1 MQIER
6 TVLLD
11 ADPAEMMVGDVI
23 SFTLEDGE
31 QVKAMKMADDGTFL
45 FVDCL
50 KEEQTMKELDLG
62 KILRR
67 IPDEIV
73 AMMEPWPDG
82 QFLRLPTEK
91 EIFGTNKIGEDEPE
105 EVVQWEPMKERR
117 NRIAFQ
123 GLNGP
128 WEWYWLSNKKKG
140 SAAFFAAVASGGLC
154 DCNNASDASGVRPAF
169 RF

>member
-6 TVLLD
+6 TVLLN

-31 QVKAMKMADDGTFL
+31 QMKAMKMADDGTFL

-50 KEEQTMKELDLG
+50 KEQQTMKELDLG
-62 KILRR
+62 KILRK

-73 AMMEPWPDG
+73 ALMKPWSDG

-91 EIFGTNKIGEDEPE
+91 EIFGINEVGEDEPE
-105 EVVQWEPMKERR
+105 EVVQWEPMKKIR
-117 NRIAFQ
+117 NKVAFRS
-123 GLNGP
+123 LNDC

-140 SAAFFAAVASGGLC
+140 SAASFAGVTLFGYC
-154 DCNNASDASGVRPAF
+154 YFTNASNSRGVRPAF

>member
-6 TVLLD
+6 KVLLD

-23 SFTLEDGE
+23 SFTLKDGE
-31 QVKAMKMADDGTFL
+31 QVKAMKMDDDGTFL

-50 KEEQTMKELDLG
+50 NKEQTMKELDLG

-73 AMMEPWPDG
+73 AMMKPWLDG

-91 EIFGTNKIGEDEPE
+91 EILGTNKIGEDEPE

-117 NRIAFQ
+117 NRIALQ
-123 GLNGP
+123 GLNGC
-128 WEWYWLSNKKKG
+128 WEWYWLSNKKKD
-140 SAAFFAAVASGGLC
+140 SATSFAHVDAYG
-154 DCNNASDASGVRPAF
+154 DCSYDYAYEACGVRPAF

>member
-62 KILRR
+62 KILRK

-73 AMMEPWPDG
+73 ALMEPWSDG

-91 EIFGTNKIGEDEPE
+91 EIFGINEVGEDEPE
-105 EVVQWEPMKERR
+105 EVVQWEPMKEIR
-117 NRIAFQ
+117 NRITFR
-123 GLNGP
+123 GLSDY
-128 WEWYWLSNKKKG
+128 WEWHWLSNKKKG
-140 SAAFFAAVASGGLC
+140 SAAYFAYVDNGGNCYYNRASG
-154 DCNNASDASGVRPAF
+154 SVGVRPAF

>member
-6 TVLLD
+6 KVLLD

-45 FVDCL
+45 FVDSL
-50 KEEQTMKELDLG
+50 DEEQTMKELDLG

-105 EVVQWEPMKERR
+105 EVVQWEPIKERR
-117 NRIAFQ
+117 NKIAFK
-123 GLNGP
+123 GLNGC

-140 SAAFFAAVASGGLC
+140 SAAFFASVYPNGLC
-154 DCNNASDASGVRPAF
+154 DCNNASTACGVRPAF

>member
-31 QVKAMKMADDGTFL
+31 KVKAMKMADDGTFL

-50 KEEQTMKELDLG
+50 DEEQTMKELDLG

-82 QFLRLPTEK
+82 KFLRLPTEK
-91 EIFGTNKIGEDEPE
+91 EIFGTNEIGEDEPE

-128 WEWYWLSNKKKG
+128 WEWYWLSNKKKD
-140 SAAFFAAVASGGLC
+140 SAACFAFVNYTGSCNYDYASL
-154 DCNNASDASGVRPAF
+154 AAGVRPAF

>member
-67 IPDEIV
+67 IPDAIV

-82 QFLRLPTEK
+82 SFLRLPTEK
-91 EIFGTNKIGEDEPE
+91 EIFGTNEIGEDEPE

-128 WEWYWLSNKKKG
+128 WEWYWLSNQDKDD
-140 SAAFFAAVASGGLC
+140 AAYFAFVNCYGDCSYLGASGAG
-154 DCNNASDASGVRPAF
+154 GVRPAF

>member
-31 QVKAMKMADDGTFL
+31 KVKAMKMADDGTFL

-62 KILRR
+62 KILRK

-73 AMMEPWPDG
+73 ALMEPWSDG

-91 EIFGTNKIGEDEPE
+91 EIFGTNEIGEDEPE
-105 EVVQWEPMKERR
+105 EVAQWEPMKERR

-128 WEWYWLSNKKKG
+128 WEWYWLSNKKKN
-140 SAAFFAAVASGGLC
+140 SAAYFANVHGAG
-154 DCNNASDASGVRPAF
+154 DCSYGNASSANGVRPAF